1 MRVIVAIAFAFAVLA
16 TGTPTRAV
24 EEPGFVLIVSPKNP
38 IEAVDRSFVANAYLK
53 KSDEWPD
60 GKVVLPIDLD
70 ETFPARAVFT
80 REVLHKTKRQL
91 RSYWDQQ
98 IFSGKGT
105 PPPEASSTQAI
116 VEYVLSHP
124 GAIGYIPAGDSPG
137 DARVVPIR

>member
-1 MRVIVAIAFAFAVLA
+1 MRTLVAIAFALAVLA
-16 TGTPTRAV
+16 TGAPTRAV
-24 EEPGFVLIVSPKNP
+24 EQPAFVLIVNP
-38 IEAVDRSFVANAYLK
+38 DIKVDAVDRAFVANAYLK

-70 ETFPARAVFT
+70 EHFPVRAVFT
-80 REVLHKTKRQL
+80 REVLHKTRSQL

-105 PPPEASSTQAI
+105 PPPQASTTKAVVQ
-116 VEYVLSHP
+116 YVLSHP

>member
-1 MRVIVAIAFAFAVLA
+1 MRTLVAIGFALAVLA
-16 TGTPTRAV
+16 MGAPTRAV
-24 EEPGFVLIVSPKNP
+24 EEPAFVLIVNP
-38 IEAVDRSFVANAYLK
+38 DLKVEAVDRAFVAKAYLK

-70 ETFPARAVFT
+70 EHFPARAVFT
-80 REVLHKTKRQL
+80 REVLHKTKSQL

-105 PPPEASSTQAI
+105 PPPEASSTAAI
-116 VEYVLSHP
+116 VKYVLSHP

-137 DARVVPIR
+137 GARIVPIR